1 MLPGTELS
9 VGSQYWQSPWRW
21 IMRVSGIV
29 IFVFVI
35 AQFIYGLCLHNR
47 WVNVVDLYGQVA
59 NASRTLKLRFTQDAY
74 GAVTRD
80 DFSTTDLIDRI
91 STAVPL
97 DNCSSTPA
105 NLGNSMI
112 IKLIPMCGIIRFYRT
127 KIYVSKHHA
136 QAKCV

>member
-9 VGSQYWQSPWRW
+9 VGSQYWQTPWRW
-21 IMRVSGIV
+21 IKRVSGIV

-35 AQFIYGLCLHNR
+35 AQFIYGLSVHNR
-47 WVNVVDLYGQVA
+47 WVNVLDLYDQVA
-59 NASRTLKLRFTQDAY
+59 NASWALKLRFTQDAY

-80 DFSTTDLIDRI
+80 NFSTTDLHDRI
-91 STAVPL
+91 STAERL

-105 NLGNSMI
+105 NLGNTMI
-112 IKLIPMCGIIRFYRT
+112 IKLISMCGIIRFYRT

-136 QAKCV
+136 HFKCV